1 MMFDKV
7 ETISKSLI
15 QHGPNNDRVY
25 LMKLHKEE
33 RVDQLIDQLYNLAIL
48 KRYSKIFAKVPGSA
62 LPLFLE
68 NNFKME
74 AAVPGLYPGEEQG
87 YFLGKYFNAKRG
99 YLSKQ
104 ERKLFN
110 EVKESALED
119 RSTPG
124 HQLPDHF
131 RIRKLKARDLPTLAN
146 IYKQVFRFYPF
157 PIFDEL
163 YLLDSLKNDVQ
174 YFGVHWED
182 KLVAASAAEID
193 KTGQNVEMTDFAT
206 LPEFRGK
213 NLSYFLLKYMEN
225 QMLAEGM
232 QTAYTIARSVSFGMN
247 KTFARLGFD
256 FGGTLVNNTLIGEEI
271 ESMNVWY
278 KTL

>member
-25 LMKLHKEE
+25 LMKLHHQE
-33 RVDQLIDQLYNLAIL
+33 RVDQLIDQLFNLAIL

-110 EVKESALED
+110 EVKESALNAD
-119 RSTPG
+119 KKLDN
-124 HQLPDHF
+124 HLPDSF
-131 RIRKLKARDLPTLAN
+131 DIRKLDAQDLPKLARV
-146 IYKQVFRFYPF
+146 YKQVFQFYPF
-157 PIFDEL
+157 PIFDEF
-163 YLLDSLKNDVQ
+163 YLLDNLKNDVQ
-174 YFGVHWED
+174 YFGVYSGDE
-182 KLVAASAAEID
+182 LVAASAAEMD
-193 KTGQNVEMTDFAT
+193 KKGRNVEMTDFAT
-206 LPEFRGK
+206 CTKYRGK
-213 NLSYFLLKYMEN
+213 NLSYFLLRYMEN
-225 QMLAEGM
+225 QMMAEGM
-232 QTAYTIARSVSFGMN
+232 QTAYTIARSVSYGMN
-247 KTFARLGFD
+247 KTFARLGFY

-278 KTL
+278 KSF